1 MPKQVDHR
9 ERRET
14 IARALWR
21 VVAQRGAT
29 HLTMR
34 EVAQEAGISLG
45 QLQHYFGSRAQML
58 SFAMDFSAEQS
69 ALRVGRELAA
79 LGERPH
85 PRDVLRVM
93 LVELLPLHA
102 DARATSRMS
111 AAYVLEALHDE
122 EVHARARGGLIEGR
136 ATVERLLRQAAAD
149 GHLPADRD
157 PAVETDL
164 LLALTGF
171 STLLELGVVGP
182 AAVLAAVDRHLE
194 RLFAATGGA
203 EGTATAGEATAG
215 PAAVGEA
222 SEEAGH

>member
-21 VVAQRGAT
+21 VVERRGAT

-58 SFAMDFSAEQS
+58 AFAMDFAGEQS
-69 ALRVGRELAA
+69 ALRVGAA
-79 LGERPH
+79 LGALGARPH

-122 EVHARARGGLIEGR
+122 EVHARARGGLLQGR
-136 ATVERLLRQAAAD
+136 AMVERVVRQAIAD
-149 GHLPADRD
+149 GHLAADRD
-157 PAVETDL
+157 PVVETDL

-171 STLLELGVVGP
+171 TTLLELDVIEP
-182 AAVLAAVDRHLE
+182 AAVLTAVDLHLE
-194 RLFAATGGA
+194 RLFAAPGGADGTGG
-203 EGTATAGEATAG
+203 GGAGG
-215 PAAVGEA
+215 GVG
-222 SEEAGH
+222 GR

>member
-21 VVAQRGAT
+21 VVERRGVT

-58 SFAMDFSAEQS
+58 SFAMDFAGEQS
-69 ALRVGRELAA
+69 AQRVGLAMGA
-79 LGERPH
+79 LGGRPH

-102 DARATSRMS
+102 DARATSRMG

-122 EVHARARGGLIEGR
+122 EVHARARGGLLQGR
-136 ATVERLLRQAAAD
+136 ATVEQVVRQAIAD
-149 GHLPADRD
+149 GQLAPDRD
-157 PAVETDL
+157 PVVETDL

-171 STLLELGVVGP
+171 ATLLELDVVGP
-182 AAVLAAVDRHLE
+182 DAVRAAVDRHLD
-194 RLFAATGGA
+194 RLFAAPGDVGGDVD
-203 EGTATAGEATAG
+203 GR
-215 PAAVGEA
+215 
-222 SEEAGH
+222 

>member
-21 VVAQRGAT
+21 VVEQRGAT

-58 SFAMDFSAEQS
+58 AFAMDFAGEQS
-69 ALRVGRELAA
+69 ALRVGVA
-79 LGERPH
+79 LGALGARPH

-122 EVHARARGGLIEGR
+122 EVHARARGGLLQGR
-136 ATVERLLRQAAAD
+136 AMVERVVRQAIAD
-149 GHLPADRD
+149 GHLAAERD

-171 STLLELGVVGP
+171 TTLLELGVVEP
-182 AAVLAAVDRHLE
+182 AAVLTAVDWHLG
-194 RLFAATGGA
+194 RLFAASGDAGGTGEDGCAGGTGA
-203 EGTATAGEATAG
+203 GRADGG
-215 PAAVGEA
+215 VG
-222 SEEAGH
+222 G

>member
-21 VVAQRGAT
+21 VAEQRGVA

-45 QLQHYFGSRAQML
+45 QLQHYLSSREAML
-58 SFAMDFSAEQS
+58 SFAMDFASEQAS
-69 ALRVGRELAA
+69 LRVSQGLVEL
-79 LGERPH
+79 GDQPH

-93 LVELLPLHA
+93 LTEMLPLHA

-111 AAYVLEALHDE
+111 AAFALEALHNE
-122 EVHARARGGLIEGR
+122 GFHARARDGMVQGR
-136 ATVERLLRQAAAD
+136 AMVEQLVRQAITD
-149 GHLPADRD
+149 GQIAPDRD
-157 PAVETDL
+157 PAVETNL

-171 STLLELGVVGP
+171 TTLIELGVIEP
-182 AAVLAAVDRHLE
+182 RDVLTAVDRHLDGLFGADDRHAGGGRRNAAGDE
-194 RLFAATGGA
+194 RSRP
-203 EGTATAGEATAG
+203 GT
-215 PAAVGEA
+215 V
-222 SEEAGH
+222 

>member
-1 MPKQVDHR
+1 MPKQVDHQ

-21 VVAQRGAT
+21 VVERRGAK

-45 QLQHYFGSRAQML
+45 QLQHYFDSRAAML
-58 SFAMDFSAEQS
+58 SFAMDFAGEQS
-69 ALRVGRELAA
+69 AQRVARA
-79 LGERPH
+79 LGGLGEPPH

-122 EVHARARGGLIEGR
+122 EIRARARGGLLQGR
-136 ATVERLLRQAAAD
+136 AMVERVVRQAIAD
-149 GHLPADRD
+149 RYIAPDRD
-157 PAVETDL
+157 PAVEADL

-171 STLLELGVVGP
+171 TTLLELRVVEP
-182 AAVLAAVDRHLE
+182 DAALAAVDRYLD
-194 RLFAATGGA
+194 RLF
-203 EGTATAGEATAG
+203 ETAGGSG
-215 PAAVGEA
+215 PR
-222 SEEAGH
+222 